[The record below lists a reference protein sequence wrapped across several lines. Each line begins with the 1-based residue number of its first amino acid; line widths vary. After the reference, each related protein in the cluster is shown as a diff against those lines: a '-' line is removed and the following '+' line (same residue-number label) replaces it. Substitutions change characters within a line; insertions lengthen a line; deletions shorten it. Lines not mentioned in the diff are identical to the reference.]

1 MSQFYYENNY
11 PQWGG
16 GNRIGRVYAGAPFQ
30 HGAGIGSFLGGV
42 YRYVLP
48 LLKRSAT
55 AVGKEMLQTGL
66 NIASDVGELKK
77 PFKQAFKER
86 MRQSGSNLQQKA
98 KDNLDRFMKGDGYK
112 MGSKSLPLHLAAAL
126 GREKKKRTGR
136 KKKKIRRTIKKKIER
151 KLGKKKKEAKKRLK
165 RRVGK
170 KRIKKRKADFVDI
183 FR

>member
-136 KKKKIRRTIKKKIER
+136 KKKSGALLRR
-151 KLGKKKKEAKKRLK
+151 KLKENSARRRRRLK
-165 RRVGK
+165 NGSRDEWA
-170 KRIKKRKADFVDI
+170 RKELKSAKLI
-183 FR
+183 L